1 MLKIGH
7 RGAKAYEAE
16 NTLASFQKAIDL
28 QVDAIELDVHLSVD
42 NELMVI
48 HDETIDRTTNGK
60 GKVNQFTK
68 AELQDFCIE
77 NQHKIPTL
85 QEVFD
90 LVRRRCFINVELK
103 TFETAAKV
111 VDLIEKYIREK
122 NWEYSDF
129 LVSSFDWDALEEVN
143 FVNSKIPIAV
153 LTETDLDKALA
164 FAKIIQAK
172 AINPDFQLLNIEN
185 TRKLQENGFEVYPWT
200 VNETADIKKMQSF
213 SVNGIISD
221 FPDRIYFKP

>member
-129 LVSSFDWDALEEVN
+129 LVSSFDRDALEEVN

>member
-111 VDLIEKYIREK
+111 VDLIEKNIREK